1 MALLGR
7 DQILTAQDLPTVD
20 VEVPEWGGTVRV
32 RMMTGGERDA
42 FEAGTITRHG
52 KKIEQNLVN
61 IRARLVALCVVDEK
75 GQRLFS
81 EADAA
86 ALGQK
91 SAAALNRVF
100 NAAQQLNALTEE
112 AAAAAEEQFQDAA

>member
-7 DQILTAQDLPTVD
+7 DQILGAVDLPTVD

-52 KKIEQNLVN
+52 RKIEQNLVN

-112 AAAAAEEQFQDAA
+112 GAAAAEGQFPDAG

>member
-1 MALLGR
+1 
-7 DQILTAQDLPTVD
+7 
-20 VEVPEWGGTVRV
+20 
-32 RMMTGGERDA
+32 MTGGERDA

-52 KKIEQNLVN
+52 KRIEQNLVN

-81 EADAA
+81 EADAV

>member
-20 VEVPEWGGTVRV
+20 VDVPEWGGTVRV

-112 AAAAAEEQFQDAA
+112 ASAAAEEQFPDAA

>member
-7 DQILTAQDLPTVD
+7 DQILAAQDLPTVD

-52 KKIEQNLVN
+52 RKIEQNLVN

-81 EADAA
+81 EADAV

-112 AAAAAEEQFQDAA
+112 AAAAAEEQFPDAA

>member
-20 VEVPEWGGTVRV
+20 VDVPEWGGTVRV

-112 AAAAAEEQFQDAA
+112 ASAAAEEQFQGAA

>member
-7 DQILTAQDLPTVD
+7 DQILAAQDLPTVD

-52 KKIEQNLVN
+52 RKIEQNLVN

-112 AAAAAEEQFQDAA
+112 AAGAAEEQFPDAA